1 MPTSTLLFEGVSP
14 MKTLASI
21 LVMAFLLVS
30 NAHAADE
37 TTQHK
42 LLKNAKVVMEEIMSA
57 PDLGIPSG
65 LMSRAQAVIVFPSM
79 LKGGFLIGA
88 RYGKGVATI
97 RDPKTGHWG
106 PPSFITTLGGSF
118 GFQIGAQSV
127 DLVLIVMTEKGLR
140 GLLNNNFTL
149 GGDMSVAAGP
159 VGRYAEMGVDI
170 LLQGD
175 TYSYSRS
182 RGVFGGV
189 SLKGTIIKANV
200 GFNEE
205 YYNAKL
211 TPEEIMIEGKVKNIP
226 ESSRKFLQYMDQ
238 VAPPEKPE
246 FDDSGWMGWTDNPK
260 YGFEPKVMAQNTL
273 PQEVEPEPAPAPRPQ
288 QAFGPLGPLW

>member
-1 MPTSTLLFEGVSP
+1 MPTRTFSFEGVSP
-14 MKTLASI
+14 MKTLSSI

-30 NAHAADE
+30 NAQAADE
-37 TTQHK
+37 TSQHK

-79 LKGGFLIGA
+79 IKGGFLIGA

-97 RDPKTGHWG
+97 RDPKNGRWG

-118 GFQIGAQSV
+118 GFQIGAQAV
-127 DLVLIVMTEKGLR
+127 DLVLIVMTEKGLK

-246 FDDSGWMGWTDNPK
+246 SDYSGWMGWTDDPK
-260 YGFEPKVMAQNTL
+260 YGFEPKVMAQNTVT
-273 PQEVEPEPAPAPRPQ
+273 QEVDPEPAPAPRPQ
-288 QAFGPLGPLW
+288 QAFGPVGPLW

>member
-1 MPTSTLLFEGVSP
+1 
-14 MKTLASI
+14 MKI
-21 LVMAFLLVS
+21 LSSFFLVLAFLFTS
-30 NAHAADE
+30 NAYAADE
-37 TTQHK
+37 TTQQK
-42 LLKNAKVVMEEIMSA
+42 LLKNAKSVVEEIMSA

-65 LMSRAQAVIVFPSM
+65 LISRAQAVIVFPSM
-79 LKGGFLIGA
+79 LKGGFLVGA
-88 RYGKGVATI
+88 RYGKGVATV
-97 RDPKTGHWG
+97 RNAKTGQWG

-118 GFQIGAQSV
+118 GLQFGAQSV
-127 DLVLIVMTEKGLR
+127 DLILIVMTEKGLK

-182 RGVFGGV
+182 RGVFGGL

-205 YYNAKL
+205 YYKAKL
-211 TPEEIMIEGKVKNIP
+211 TPEEIMIDGKVENIP
-226 ESSRKFLQYMDQ
+226 ESSQKFLQYMDQ
-238 VAPPEKPE
+238 IAPPEKPKYDKSE
-246 FDDSGWMGWTDNPK
+246 WMGWTDDPK
-260 YGFEPKVMAQNTL
+260 YGFEPQPEVVARNTL
-273 PQEVEPEPAPAPRPQ
+273 SQDAEPPAPTPQPR
-288 QAFGPLGPLW
+288 GPLGPLW